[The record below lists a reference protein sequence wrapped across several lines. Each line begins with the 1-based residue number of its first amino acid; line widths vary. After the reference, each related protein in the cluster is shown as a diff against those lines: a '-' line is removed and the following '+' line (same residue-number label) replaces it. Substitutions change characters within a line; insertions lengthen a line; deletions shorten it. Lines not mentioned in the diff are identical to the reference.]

1 MPAVSQQQQ
10 KFMGIVRAIQKGD
23 AKPGDFSKKARD
35 AAKKMKKKDVK
46 KFAATKH
53 DDLPKKVKKKE
64 SVFAIKG
71 KDIGKGYKIA
81 TEPDFIYDPEKKM
94 KKESINEDG
103 HTDVASVERKL
114 KLIGQYTIDLIRQL
128 QNMSNEDSLP
138 SWWTDKI
145 TLAKNY
151 IEKSRNYLV
160 VPVEGFASDAQRRAA
175 FASGYKEKGKKKK
188 KNEDITSSGYSQ
200 LKKIAYGISVG
211 LKDLSKGIRSQN
223 DDMVLPE
230 IEYIYDKAIEMKKM
244 LKNKRFNE
252 SVNEAE
258 RKMSSLEMQQIILLA
273 KAMREMPG
281 SPAQKKIKKQINVIR
296 KKLGQAS
303 VKESINENFYVLYS
317 PKNKVSTP
325 TARIYGKEK
334 DAIKFAKEKSKT
346 HMTMI
351 LTKKEIRKIGAFN
364 LENVNETPQMAK
376 QGQVGILI
384 KLANKQ
390 LQNVFSLHKRG
401 KNKEAKVV
409 LNNKVYSTM
418 EYISRAFKTLGE
430 SVNEV
435 SGVDVAK
442 KVLKNKQHEKGIDLQ
457 TANLIVTIDKAYDKN
472 PRLQKKFRA
481 LQLPKM
487 KQLILKYY
495 G

>member
-94 KKESINEDG
+94 KKESVNEDVFAIVDKYNDRKQDYDQVYFKDNNLNKVKKYMKKMGKKYGKMNLIRVKSNGKMSVVENLKEDG

-145 TLAKNY
+145 TLAKDY

-211 LKDLSKGIRSQN
+211 LKDLSKGIRNQN

-296 KKLGQAS
+296 KKLGQAP
-303 VKESINENFYVLYS
+303 VK
-317 PKNKVSTP
+317 
-325 TARIYGKEK
+325 
-334 DAIKFAKEKSKT
+334 
-346 HMTMI
+346 
-351 LTKKEIRKIGAFN
+351 
-364 LENVNETPQMAK
+364 
-376 QGQVGILI
+376 
-384 KLANKQ
+384 
-390 LQNVFSLHKRG
+390 
-401 KNKEAKVV
+401 
-409 LNNKVYSTM
+409 
-418 EYISRAFKTLGE
+418 E
-430 SVNEV
+430 SVNEGK
-435 SGVDVAK
+435 GVEKILKMASEKSFGKIAGRTVDGMTAGLFKAVYDKAPQNAK
-442 KVLKNKQHEKGIDLQ
+442 DK
-457 TANLIVTIDKAYDKN
+457 IDKMN
-472 PRLQKKFRA
+472 E
-481 LQLPKM
+481 
-487 KQLILKYY
+487 KQLYVFMGKLWNKF
-495 G
+495 GRQVKLS

>member
-94 KKESINEDG
+94 KKESVNEKTFTPEKRRKLKSGEIEIMKGKGSRQTWFYVKNKADAQRLVRLGRNSGFPTGITKNNSREKLDKGFFIKESINEDG

-145 TLAKNY
+145 TLAKDY

-230 IEYIYDKAIEMKKM
+230 IEYIYDKATEMKKM

-252 SVNEAE
+252 SVKEAE

-296 KKLGQAS
+296 KKLGQAP
-303 VKESINENFYVLYS
+303 VK
-317 PKNKVSTP
+317 
-325 TARIYGKEK
+325 
-334 DAIKFAKEKSKT
+334 
-346 HMTMI
+346 
-351 LTKKEIRKIGAFN
+351 
-364 LENVNETPQMAK
+364 
-376 QGQVGILI
+376 
-384 KLANKQ
+384 
-390 LQNVFSLHKRG
+390 
-401 KNKEAKVV
+401 
-409 LNNKVYSTM
+409 
-418 EYISRAFKTLGE
+418 E
-430 SVNEV
+430 SVNEGK
-435 SGVDVAK
+435 GVEKILKMASEKSFGKIAGRTVDGMTAGLFKAVYDKAPQNAK
-442 KVLKNKQHEKGIDLQ
+442 DK
-457 TANLIVTIDKAYDKN
+457 IDKMN
-472 PRLQKKFRA
+472 E
-481 LQLPKM
+481 
-487 KQLILKYY
+487 KQLYVFMGKLWNKF
-495 G
+495 GRQVKLS

>member
-23 AKPGDFSKKARD
+23 AKAGDFSKKARD

-103 HTDVASVERKL
+103 HTDVASAERKL
-114 KLIGQYTIDLIRQL
+114 KLIIKDAMDTLNALSGL
-128 QNMSNEDSLP
+128 SNEDSLP

-145 TLAKNY
+145 TLAKDY
-151 IEKSRNYLV
+151 VGKSRDYITN
-160 VPVEGFASDAQRRAA
+160 PVEGFASDAQRRAA

-211 LKDLSKGIRSQN
+211 LKDLSKGIRNQN

-244 LKNKRFNE
+244 MKNKRYN
-252 SVNEAE
+252 
-258 RKMSSLEMQQIILLA
+258 
-273 KAMREMPG
+273 
-281 SPAQKKIKKQINVIR
+281 
-296 KKLGQAS
+296 
-303 VKESINENFYVLYS
+303 ESINENFYVLYS

-430 SVNEV
+430 SKINEGQYHNYRNDDSMTPRQKIGWSMREV
-435 SGVDVAK
+435 RDKLNELDKLVKINVR
-442 KVLKNKQHEKGIDLQ
+442 LKNELNVDSKTYWKRTHVAMKKISERLVKL
-457 TANLIVTIDKAYDKN
+457 ANKVG
-472 PRLQKKFRA
+472 
-481 LQLPKM
+481 QL
-487 KQLILKYY
+487 Y
-495 G
+495 

>member
-23 AKPGDFSKKARD
+23 AKAGDFSKKARD

-145 TLAKNY
+145 TLAKDY

-211 LKDLSKGIRSQN
+211 LKDLSKGIRNQN

-296 KKLGQAS
+296 KKLGQAP
-303 VKESINENFYVLYS
+303 VK
-317 PKNKVSTP
+317 
-325 TARIYGKEK
+325 
-334 DAIKFAKEKSKT
+334 
-346 HMTMI
+346 
-351 LTKKEIRKIGAFN
+351 
-364 LENVNETPQMAK
+364 
-376 QGQVGILI
+376 
-384 KLANKQ
+384 
-390 LQNVFSLHKRG
+390 
-401 KNKEAKVV
+401 
-409 LNNKVYSTM
+409 
-418 EYISRAFKTLGE
+418 E
-430 SVNEV
+430 SVNEKTISIGGEDLMKYLMKRFKMSKSQAIASMKKHKMDMSFLKKESV
-435 SGVDVAK
+435 NEAVEPRGNIKKVLDVAK
-442 KVLKNKQHEKGIDLQ
+442 NKQAKKIGGTLVDGT
-457 TANLIVTIDKAYDKN
+457 TANMMTQVWNKVNDSSKE
-472 PRLQKKFRA
+472 
-481 LQLPKM
+481 KM
-487 KQLILKYY
+487 NKMNTKQLINLILRMWKAM
-495 G
+495 GTPRV

>member
-103 HTDVASVERKL
+103 HTDVASAERKL
-114 KLIGQYTIDLIRQL
+114 KLIIKDAMDTLNALSGL
-128 QNMSNEDSLP
+128 SNEDSLP

-145 TLAKNY
+145 TLAKDY
-151 IEKSRNYLV
+151 VGKSRDYITN
-160 VPVEGFASDAQRRAA
+160 PVEGFASDAQRRAA

-211 LKDLSKGIRSQN
+211 LKDLSKGIRNQN

-296 KKLGQAS
+296 KKLGQAP
-303 VKESINENFYVLYS
+303 VK
-317 PKNKVSTP
+317 
-325 TARIYGKEK
+325 
-334 DAIKFAKEKSKT
+334 
-346 HMTMI
+346 
-351 LTKKEIRKIGAFN
+351 
-364 LENVNETPQMAK
+364 
-376 QGQVGILI
+376 
-384 KLANKQ
+384 
-390 LQNVFSLHKRG
+390 
-401 KNKEAKVV
+401 
-409 LNNKVYSTM
+409 
-418 EYISRAFKTLGE
+418 E

>member
-145 TLAKNY
+145 TLAKDY

-252 SVNEAE
+252 SVNEGKLDRIASTLVADLNKE
-258 RKMSSLEMQQIILLA
+258 FTRYN
-273 KAMREMPG
+273 P
-281 SPAQKKIKKQINVIR
+281 KKISDFNKVIKYLGKKMPRVPKSKIEDIAMTFDEIMRDEAGNVVVNSR
-296 KKLGQAS
+296 EQRARMKTTLKKLGM
-303 VKESINENFYVLYS
+303 K
-317 PKNKVSTP
+317 
-325 TARIYGKEK
+325 
-334 DAIKFAKEKSKT
+334 
-346 HMTMI
+346 
-351 LTKKEIRKIGAFN
+351 
-364 LENVNETPQMAK
+364 
-376 QGQVGILI
+376 
-384 KLANKQ
+384 
-390 LQNVFSLHKRG
+390 
-401 KNKEAKVV
+401 
-409 LNNKVYSTM
+409 
-418 EYISRAFKTLGE
+418 E

-442 KVLKNKQHEKGIDLQ
+442 KVRKNKQYEQGIDLQ

-472 PRLQKKFRA
+472 PKLQKKFRA

>member
-1 MPAVSQQQQ
+1 
-10 KFMGIVRAIQKGD
+10 
-23 AKPGDFSKKARD
+23 
-35 AAKKMKKKDVK
+35 
-46 KFAATKH
+46 
-53 DDLPKKVKKKE
+53 
-64 SVFAIKG
+64 
-71 KDIGKGYKIA
+71 GKGYKIA

-145 TLAKNY
+145 TLAKDY

-211 LKDLSKGIRSQN
+211 LKDLSKGIRNQN

-273 KAMREMPG
+273 KAMKEMPG

-296 KKLGQAS
+296 KKLGQAP
-303 VKESINENFYVLYS
+303 VKESVSEAPITSPSQLPYS
-317 PKNKVSTP
+317 SPEAQKM
-325 TARIYGKEK
+325 AEK
-334 DAIKFAKEKSKT
+334 DIIGMSKILGKASQMSIKK
-346 HMTMI
+346 MMD
-351 LTKKEIRKIGAFN
+351 
-364 LENVNETPQMAK
+364 
-376 QGQVGILI
+376 
-384 KLANKQ
+384 
-390 LQNVFSLHKRG
+390 
-401 KNKEAKVV
+401 
-409 LNNKVYSTM
+409 
-418 EYISRAFKTLGE
+418 
-430 SVNEV
+430 
-435 SGVDVAK
+435 GVKAK
-442 KVLKNKQHEKGIDLQ
+442 KYDAFDLQ
-457 TANLIVTIDKAYDKN
+457 
-472 PRLQKKFRA
+472 RA
-481 LQLPKM
+481 IMSGPIRDTHTGERDFMRVL
-487 KQLILKYY
+487 
-495 G
+495 

>member
-23 AKPGDFSKKARD
+23 AKAGDFSKKARD

-103 HTDVASVERKL
+103 HTDVASAERKL
-114 KLIGQYTIDLIRQL
+114 KLIIKDAMDTLNALSGL
-128 QNMSNEDSLP
+128 SNEDSLP

-145 TLAKNY
+145 TLAKDY
-151 IEKSRNYLV
+151 VGKSRDYITN
-160 VPVEGFASDAQRRAA
+160 PVEGFASDAQRRAA

-211 LKDLSKGIRSQN
+211 LKDLSKGIRNQN

-252 SVNEAE
+252 SVSEAE

-296 KKLGQAS
+296 KKLGQAP
-303 VKESINENFYVLYS
+303 VK
-317 PKNKVSTP
+317 
-325 TARIYGKEK
+325 
-334 DAIKFAKEKSKT
+334 
-346 HMTMI
+346 
-351 LTKKEIRKIGAFN
+351 
-364 LENVNETPQMAK
+364 
-376 QGQVGILI
+376 
-384 KLANKQ
+384 
-390 LQNVFSLHKRG
+390 
-401 KNKEAKVV
+401 
-409 LNNKVYSTM
+409 
-418 EYISRAFKTLGE
+418 E
-430 SVNEV
+430 SVNEKTISIGGEDLMKYLMKRFKMSKSQAIASMKKHKMDMSFLKKESV
-435 SGVDVAK
+435 NEAVEPRGNIKKVLDVAK
-442 KVLKNKQHEKGIDLQ
+442 NKQAKKIGGTLVDGT
-457 TANLIVTIDKAYDKN
+457 TANMMTQVWNKVNDSSKE
-472 PRLQKKFRA
+472 
-481 LQLPKM
+481 KM
-487 KQLILKYY
+487 NKMNTKQLINLILRMWKAM
-495 G
+495 GTPRV

>member
-145 TLAKNY
+145 TLAKDY

-230 IEYIYDKAIEMKKM
+230 IEYIYDKATEMKKM

-296 KKLGQAS
+296 KKLGQAP
-303 VKESINENFYVLYS
+303 VK
-317 PKNKVSTP
+317 
-325 TARIYGKEK
+325 
-334 DAIKFAKEKSKT
+334 
-346 HMTMI
+346 
-351 LTKKEIRKIGAFN
+351 
-364 LENVNETPQMAK
+364 
-376 QGQVGILI
+376 
-384 KLANKQ
+384 
-390 LQNVFSLHKRG
+390 
-401 KNKEAKVV
+401 
-409 LNNKVYSTM
+409 
-418 EYISRAFKTLGE
+418 E

>member
-94 KKESINEDG
+94 KKESVNEKTFTPEKRRKLKSGEIEIMKGKGSRQTWFYVKNKADAQRLVRLGKNSGFPTGITKNNSREKFDKGFFIKESINEDG

-145 TLAKNY
+145 TLAKDY

-230 IEYIYDKAIEMKKM
+230 IEYIYDKATEMKKM

-252 SVNEAE
+252 SVKEAE

-296 KKLGQAS
+296 KKLGQAP
-303 VKESINENFYVLYS
+303 VK
-317 PKNKVSTP
+317 
-325 TARIYGKEK
+325 
-334 DAIKFAKEKSKT
+334 
-346 HMTMI
+346 
-351 LTKKEIRKIGAFN
+351 
-364 LENVNETPQMAK
+364 
-376 QGQVGILI
+376 
-384 KLANKQ
+384 
-390 LQNVFSLHKRG
+390 
-401 KNKEAKVV
+401 
-409 LNNKVYSTM
+409 
-418 EYISRAFKTLGE
+418 E
-430 SVNEV
+430 SVNEGK
-435 SGVDVAK
+435 GVEKILKMASEKSFGKIAGRTVDGMTAGLFKAVYDKAPQNAK
-442 KVLKNKQHEKGIDLQ
+442 DK
-457 TANLIVTIDKAYDKN
+457 IDKMN
-472 PRLQKKFRA
+472 E
-481 LQLPKM
+481 
-487 KQLILKYY
+487 KQLYVFMGKLWNKF
-495 G
+495 GRQVKLS

>member
-23 AKPGDFSKKARD
+23 AKAGDFSKKARD

-103 HTDVASVERKL
+103 HTDVASAERKL
-114 KLIGQYTIDLIRQL
+114 KLIIKDAMDTLNALSGL
-128 QNMSNEDSLP
+128 SNEDSLP

-145 TLAKNY
+145 TLAKDY
-151 IEKSRNYLV
+151 VGKSRDYITN
-160 VPVEGFASDAQRRAA
+160 PVEGFASDAQRRAA

-211 LKDLSKGIRSQN
+211 LKDLSKGIRNQN

-296 KKLGQAS
+296 KKLGQAP
-303 VKESINENFYVLYS
+303 VK
-317 PKNKVSTP
+317 
-325 TARIYGKEK
+325 
-334 DAIKFAKEKSKT
+334 
-346 HMTMI
+346 
-351 LTKKEIRKIGAFN
+351 
-364 LENVNETPQMAK
+364 
-376 QGQVGILI
+376 
-384 KLANKQ
+384 
-390 LQNVFSLHKRG
+390 
-401 KNKEAKVV
+401 
-409 LNNKVYSTM
+409 
-418 EYISRAFKTLGE
+418 E
-430 SVNEV
+430 SVNEKTISIGGEDLMKYLMKRFKMSKSQAIASMKKHKMDMSFLKKESV
-435 SGVDVAK
+435 NEAVEPRGNIKKVLDVAK
-442 KVLKNKQHEKGIDLQ
+442 NKQAKKIGGTLVDGT
-457 TANLIVTIDKAYDKN
+457 TANMMTQVWNKVNDSSKE
-472 PRLQKKFRA
+472 
-481 LQLPKM
+481 KM
-487 KQLILKYY
+487 NKMNTKQLINLILRMWKAM
-495 G
+495 GTPRV

>member
-1 MPAVSQQQQ
+1 M
-10 KFMGIVRAIQKGD
+10 
-23 AKPGDFSKKARD
+23 
-35 AAKKMKKKDVK
+35 KKMGKKYGKMNLIRVK
-46 KFAATKH
+46 SNGKM
-53 DDLPKKVKKKE
+53 
-64 SVFAIKG
+64 SVVENLK
-71 KDIGKGYKIA
+71 
-81 TEPDFIYDPEKKM
+81 
-94 KKESINEDG
+94 EDG

-145 TLAKNY
+145 TLAKDY

-211 LKDLSKGIRSQN
+211 LKDLSKGIRNQN

-230 IEYIYDKAIEMKKM
+230 IEYIYDKATEMKKM

-296 KKLGQAS
+296 KKLGQAP
-303 VKESINENFYVLYS
+303 VK
-317 PKNKVSTP
+317 
-325 TARIYGKEK
+325 
-334 DAIKFAKEKSKT
+334 
-346 HMTMI
+346 
-351 LTKKEIRKIGAFN
+351 
-364 LENVNETPQMAK
+364 
-376 QGQVGILI
+376 
-384 KLANKQ
+384 
-390 LQNVFSLHKRG
+390 
-401 KNKEAKVV
+401 
-409 LNNKVYSTM
+409 
-418 EYISRAFKTLGE
+418 E
-430 SVNEV
+430 SVNEGK
-435 SGVDVAK
+435 GVEKILKMASEKSFGKIAGRTVDGMTAGLFKAVYDKAPQNAK
-442 KVLKNKQHEKGIDLQ
+442 DK
-457 TANLIVTIDKAYDKN
+457 IDKMN
-472 PRLQKKFRA
+472 E
-481 LQLPKM
+481 
-487 KQLILKYY
+487 KQLYVFMGKLWNKF
-495 G
+495 GRQVKLS

>member
-94 KKESINEDG
+94 KKESVNEKTFTPEKRRKLKSGEIEIMKGKGSRQTWFYVKNKADAQRLVRLGKNSGFPTGITKNNSREEFDKGFFIKESINEDG

-145 TLAKNY
+145 TLAKDY

-230 IEYIYDKAIEMKKM
+230 IEYIYDKATEMKKM

-252 SVNEAE
+252 SVKEAE

-296 KKLGQAS
+296 KKLGQAP
-303 VKESINENFYVLYS
+303 VK
-317 PKNKVSTP
+317 
-325 TARIYGKEK
+325 
-334 DAIKFAKEKSKT
+334 
-346 HMTMI
+346 
-351 LTKKEIRKIGAFN
+351 
-364 LENVNETPQMAK
+364 
-376 QGQVGILI
+376 
-384 KLANKQ
+384 
-390 LQNVFSLHKRG
+390 
-401 KNKEAKVV
+401 
-409 LNNKVYSTM
+409 
-418 EYISRAFKTLGE
+418 E
-430 SVNEV
+430 SVNEGK
-435 SGVDVAK
+435 GVEKILKMASEKSFGKIAGRTVDGMTAGLFKAVYDKAPQNAK
-442 KVLKNKQHEKGIDLQ
+442 DK
-457 TANLIVTIDKAYDKN
+457 IDKMN
-472 PRLQKKFRA
+472 E
-481 LQLPKM
+481 
-487 KQLILKYY
+487 KQLYVFMGKLWNKF
-495 G
+495 GRQVKLS

>member
-23 AKPGDFSKKARD
+23 AKPGDFSEKARD

-145 TLAKNY
+145 TLAKDY

-160 VPVEGFASDAQRRAA
+160 EPVEGFASDAQRRAA

-230 IEYIYDKAIEMKKM
+230 IEYIYDKATEMKKM

-296 KKLGQAS
+296 KKLGQAP
-303 VKESINENFYVLYS
+303 VKESVNERISVSDERHFGKKGIIIMIDDNG
-317 PKNKVSTP
+317 KKVS
-325 TARIYGKEK
+325 AIFK
-334 DAIKFAKEKSKT
+334 DKKNAKEFNRNKPADIKKLLQLAKKT
-346 HMTMI
+346 KFPKAI
-351 LTKKEIRKIGAFN
+351 D
-364 LENVNETPQMAK
+364 
-376 QGQVGILI
+376 
-384 KLANKQ
+384 
-390 LQNVFSLHKRG
+390 
-401 KNKEAKVV
+401 
-409 LNNKVYSTM
+409 
-418 EYISRAFKTLGE
+418 E
-430 SVNEV
+430 SINEV

-442 KVLKNKQHEKGIDLQ
+442 KVIKNKQMEKGIDLQ

>member
-145 TLAKNY
+145 TLAKDY

-230 IEYIYDKAIEMKKM
+230 IEYIYDKATEMKKM

-252 SVNEAE
+252 SVNERISVSDE
-258 RKMSSLEMQQIILLA
+258 RHFGKKGIIIMIDDNGKKVSAIFKDKKNADKFNRNKPSDIKKLLQLA
-273 KAMREMPG
+273 KKTKYPKA
-281 SPAQKKIKKQINVIR
+281 ID
-296 KKLGQAS
+296 
-303 VKESINENFYVLYS
+303 ESINEESKTIKSIQNLAD
-317 PKNKVSTP
+317 KNKYGTVSGT
-325 TARIYGKEK
+325 RMNGKT
-334 DAIKFAKEKSKT
+334 AKEIIAIYNHPKMKS
-346 HMTMI
+346 
-351 LTKKEIRKIGAFN
+351 F
-364 LENVNETPQMAK
+364 
-376 QGQVGILI
+376 
-384 KLANKQ
+384 
-390 LQNVFSLHKRG
+390 RG
-401 KNKEAKVV
+401 KMDKLKSHELMDLTIRLPKILGIKV
-409 LNNKVYSTM
+409 
-418 EYISRAFKTLGE
+418 E

-442 KVLKNKQHEKGIDLQ
+442 RVLKNKQYEKGIDLQ

-472 PRLQKKFRA
+472 PKLQKKFRA